1 MEKIVLA
8 GPDITDNNLEADY
21 GELKRKTAL
30 RKIKIFGYNI
40 TKKIMDISFGIIGL
54 LFLIPLAVLVKVLY
68 LITGDKDPIFFSQS
82 RIGTNG
88 KEFNFYKFR
97 TMHVGADEELER
109 LLKKNKKLAKEY
121 KINKKLKNDP
131 RITKIGKFLRN
142 NSLDEFPQFINVLKG
157 DMSIIGNRP
166 YLPRER
172 EDMGDY
178 FYDVTKTKC
187 GIISYW
193 AVNGRNDVT
202 FETRL
207 KMEQYYSNNRSF
219 IFDIKIL
226 IKAFF
231 LVFFKKRIGKVYN
244 SEKQ

>member
-1 MEKIVLA
+1 MKKVIV
-8 GPDITDNNLEADY
+8 NN
-21 GELKRKTAL
+21 TAIETL
-30 RKIKIFGYNI
+30 DFCTKETGID
-40 TKKIMDISFGIIGL
+40 TKKIMNSLSYYFYMFIKKFSDIILGLIGL
-54 LFLIPLAVLVKVLY
+54 IFLIPLAVIVKVLY
-68 LITGDKDPIFFSQS
+68 LLTGDKDPIFFTQD

-88 KEFNFYKFR
+88 KEFKFYKFR

-121 KINKKLKNDP
+121 KINKKIKDDP
-131 RITKIGKFLRN
+131 RITKVGKFLRN
-142 NSLDEFPQFINVLKG
+142 ASLDEFPQFINVLKG

-166 YLPRER
+166 YLPREK

-178 FYDVTKTKC
+178 FYDVTRTKC

-193 AVNGRNDVT
+193 AVNGRNSVS

-207 KMEQYYSNNRSF
+207 KMEQYYSENRSL

-231 LVFFKKRIGKVYN
+231 LVVFKKRIGRIYN
-244 SEKQ
+244 AETQ

>member
-8 GPDITDNNLEADY
+8 GPNITEENLEADY
-21 GELKRKTAL
+21 SELKRESTIRRL
-30 RKIKIFGYNI
+30 RLVGYNI
-40 TKKIMDISFGIIGL
+40 TKKIIDIVCGVIGM
-54 LFLIPLAVLVKVLY
+54 LFLIPLAIIVKILY
-68 LITGDKDPIFFSQS
+68 LATGDKDPIFFSQD

-88 KEFNFYKFR
+88 KVFKFYKFR

-207 KMEQYYSNNRSF
+207 KMEQYYSNNRSL

-231 LVFFKKRIGKVYN
+231 LVFLRKRIGRIYN
-244 SEKQ
+244 SETQ